1 MNRQLTLSLAHRDFN
16 LTLQLPDDR
25 LCPPIPNRFN
35 YILHLQRLI
44 DATSPTYNDSTDPDR
59 QVIGLDIG
67 TGASAIYPLLACRQ
81 RPGWRMLCTEID
93 EKSREYARR
102 NIDENGLDNRI
113 KLVNCDPSSK
123 QIIPTQS
130 LQRLERYVFP
140 CKPLVPSSVAYRRK
154 ESTSS

>member
-1 MNRQLTLSLAHRDFN
+1 MGRTGPYGIVIFVFPCQSITRQLTLSLAHRDFN

-44 DATSPTYNDSTDPDR
+44 DTTSPTYNDLNDPNR
-59 QVIGLDIG
+59 QIIGIDIG

-93 EKSREYARR
+93 EKSREYAKR
-102 NIDENGLDNRI
+102 NIKVNGLDNGI
-113 KLVNCDPSSK
+113 KLVDCDRSSK
-123 QIIPTQS
+123 QIIPTES
-130 LQRLERYVFP
+130 LQRFERYV
-140 CKPLVPSSVAYRRK
+140 LSS
-154 ESTSS
+154 